1 MMRFNFKP
9 NRILDFDIENRPLT
23 YMGNDWTSAEI
34 TAIAASFGIGEP
46 VYCWLLPIDDPM
58 AMLEGFRMLYDQA
71 DIVTGH
77 YIRKHDLP
85 IINGARLE
93 YELAP
98 LSAKLSSDT
107 MLDLIRKKDI
117 SASQESLGAMFGL
130 AEPKVHMNQADWRAA
145 NRLLHPELAKA
156 RVIGDVR
163 QHQALRLKLIEIGAL
178 GSPRMWYSHRS

>member
-1 MMRFNFKP
+1 MRFDFKP

-34 TAIAASFGIGEP
+34 TAIAASFGIDEP

-58 AMLEGFRMLYDQA
+58 AMLEGFRMLYDEA

-93 YELAP
+93 YQLAP

-107 MLDLIRKKDI
+107 MLDLIKKKDL

-130 AEPKVHMNQADWRAA
+130 AEPKVHMNQANWRAA
-145 NRLLHPELAKA
+145 NRFLHPELAKT
-156 RVIGDVR
+156 RVIADVR